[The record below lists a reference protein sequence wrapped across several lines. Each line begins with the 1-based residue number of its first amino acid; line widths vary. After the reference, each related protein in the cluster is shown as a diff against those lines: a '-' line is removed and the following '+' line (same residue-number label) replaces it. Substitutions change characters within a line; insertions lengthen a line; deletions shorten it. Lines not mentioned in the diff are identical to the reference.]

1 MSSHADEATVRRWF
15 DAFNSR
21 DLEAM
26 LACMD
31 AHVDFHPLRLRG
43 IDNTYHCHVG
53 VRDWF
58 ADLVRMEHH
67 HRVDL
72 AAVSASGADN
82 VIAAGTLSDSDA
94 PDPSSFWAVD
104 QLKNG
109 LIVDARHYLND
120 RFHLR

>member
-1 MSSHADEATVRRWF
+1 MSHADEATVRRWF
-15 DAFNSR
+15 DAFNTR

-43 IDNTYHCHVG
+43 IDAVYHCHVG

-58 ADLVRMEHH
+58 ADLVRMEHR
-67 HRVDL
+67 HRIDL
-72 AAVSASGADN
+72 AEVTSAGGSK
-82 VIAAGTLSDSDA
+82 VIAAGTLSA
-94 PDPSSFWAVD
+94 AEPDGCSSFWAVEH
-104 QLKNG
+104 LKNG
-109 LIVDARHYLND
+109 RIVAAQHYLSD

>member
-1 MSSHADEATVRRWF
+1 MSHADEATVRRWF

-31 AHVDFHPLRLRG
+31 AHVDFCPLRLQG
-43 IDNTYHCHVG
+43 VDAVYHCHVG

-58 ADLVRMEHH
+58 ADLVRMEHC
-67 HRVDL
+67 HRIDL
-72 AAVSASGADN
+72 TEVSAAGGDR
-82 VIAAGTLSDSDA
+82 VIAAGTLSA
-94 PDPSSFWAVD
+94 PGPGGRSSFWAVERFES
-104 QLKNG
+104 G
-109 LIVDARHYLND
+109 LIVAAQHYLSD

>member
-31 AHVDFHPLRLRG
+31 AHVDFHPLRLHG

-58 ADLVRMEHH
+58 ADLVRMEHR

-72 AAVSASGADN
+72 SEVSASGVDR
-82 VIAAGTLSDSDA
+82 VIASGTLSAADPA
-94 PDPSSFWAVD
+94 APSSFWAVE
-104 QLKNG
+104 QLDNG
-109 LIVDARHYLND
+109 LIVDARHYLSD
-120 RFHLR
+120 RFHMR